1 MAMMIGT
8 YDYFQYTNNKSWLGS
23 IYSRYLRGMPFIT
36 SKIDST
42 AMLDVTGVND
52 WGRFTQVGHNTEANM
67 LLYKVLTS
75 GSQIATRQGVTG
87 SATSWMALAANL
99 KAAVNVNNYD
109 AAVGYVFQVRL
120 NNVINMKQRFQ
131 RQRYRR
137 QHPP

>member
-1 MAMMIGT
+1 
-8 YDYFQYTNNKSWLGS
+8 
-23 IYSRYLRGMPFIT
+23 
-36 SKIDST
+36 
-42 AMLDVTGVND
+42 
-52 WGRFTQVGHNTEANM
+52 M